1 MDAFMGTIMPVAF
14 TYAPRGWMLC
24 QGQVLSIQQNSALFA
39 LLGVQYGG
47 DGVSTFAL
55 PDLRA
60 RTLVGMGAS
69 PIGMNVLQAQQFGT
83 PNATALSS
91 GTASVTLTAANLP
104 PHNHTVTIAG
114 DQFGATST
122 LHASS
127 TGPGTTTPAPSSALG
142 NSGTTGQGQA
152 AIYVTGKTLDVEMAP
167 ASVTTTVT
175 GSVTAT
181 TNNSTVPPTP
191 VQVPFSTQTTLSVL
205 QPSLGMNFIICVSGI
220 YPARN

>member
-1 MDAFMGTIMPVAF
+1 MEAFMGTIMPVAF
-14 TYAPRGWMLC
+14 TFAPRGWMLC
-24 QGQVLSIQQNSALFA
+24 QGQLISIQQNSALFA

-69 PIGMNVLQAQQFGT
+69 PIGMTVLQAQQFGT
-83 PNATALSS
+83 PNVTANSA
-91 GTASVTLTAANLP
+91 GTASTMLTAANLP

-122 LHASS
+122 LHACS
-127 TGPGTTTPAPSSALG
+127 TGPGSPAPVLNSALG
-142 NSGTTGQGQA
+142 GSGGGSGA
-152 AIYVTGKTLDVEMAP
+152 GNIYVTGKTLDVEMDP
-167 ASVTTTVT
+167 TSVTTKVT

-181 TNNSTVPPTP
+181 TNNSTVAPTAL
-191 VQVPFSTQTTLSVL
+191 QIPFVTQATFSVL

>member
-24 QGQVLSIQQNSALFA
+24 QGQIISIQQNSALFA

-69 PIGMNVLQAQQFGT
+69 PIGMTVLQAQQFGT
-83 PNATALSS
+83 PNATAQST
-91 GTASVTLTAANLP
+91 GVASVTLSAANLP

-122 LHASS
+122 MHACS
-127 TGPGTTTPAPSSALG
+127 TGPGAGAPLANCALG
-142 NSGTTGQGQA
+142 GSGSGGA
-152 AIYVTGKTLDVEMAP
+152 AANIYVTGKTLDVTMDP
-167 ASVTTTVT
+167 ASVTTMVT

-181 TNNSTVPPTP
+181 TNNSGVAPTP
-191 VQVPFSTQTTLSVL
+191 VQVPFATQTTLSVL

>member
-1 MDAFMGTIMPVAF
+1 MEAFMGTIMPVAF
-14 TYAPRGWMLC
+14 TFAPRGWMLC
-24 QGQVLSIQQNSALFA
+24 QGQLISIQQNSALFA

-69 PIGMNVLQAQQFGT
+69 PIGMTVLQAQQFGT

-127 TGPGTTTPAPSSALG
+127 TGPGVGAPLPNCALG
-142 NSGTTGQGQA
+142 GSGGGSGA
-152 AIYVTGKTLDVEMAP
+152 GNVYVTGKTLDVEMDP
-167 ASVTTTVT
+167 TSVTTKVT

-181 TNNSTVPPTP
+181 TNNSGVAPTP
-191 VQVPFSTQTTLSVL
+191 VQVPFATQTTLSVL

>member
-1 MDAFMGTIMPVAF
+1 MEAFMGTIMPVAF
-14 TYAPRGWMLC
+14 TFAPRGWMLC
-24 QGQVLSIQQNSALFA
+24 QGQLISIQQNSALFA

-47 DGVSTFAL
+47 DGVNTFAL

-69 PIGMNVLQAQQFGT
+69 PIGMTVLQAQQFGT
-83 PNATALSS
+83 PNATAQST
-91 GTASVTLTAANLP
+91 GMASVTLSAANLP

-152 AIYVTGKTLDVEMAP
+152 AIYVTGKTLDVTMDP

-181 TNNSTVPPTP
+181 TNNSGVAPTP
-191 VQVPFSTQTTLSVL
+191 VQVPFATQTTLSVL

>member
-24 QGQVLSIQQNSALFA
+24 QGQIISIQQNSALFA
-39 LLGVQYGG
+39 LLGTQYGG

-60 RTLVGMGAS
+60 RTLVGMGTA
-69 PIGMNVLQAQQFGT
+69 PFGTTVTQAQQFGT
-83 PNATALSS
+83 PTVTAQST
-91 GTASVTLTAANLP
+91 GMASVTLNAANLP
-104 PHNHTVTIAG
+104 PHNHTVTITG

-122 LHASS
+122 LHTCSA
-127 TGPGTTTPAPSSALG
+127 GPGVTTPAPASALG

-152 AIYVTGKTLDVEMAP
+152 AIYVTGKTLDVEMDP
-167 ASVTTTVT
+167 ASVTTKVT

-191 VQVPFSTQTTLSVL
+191 VQVPFVTQTTLSVF
-205 QPSLGMNFIICVSGI
+205 QPSLGMNFIICVSGL
-220 YPARN
+220 YPSRN